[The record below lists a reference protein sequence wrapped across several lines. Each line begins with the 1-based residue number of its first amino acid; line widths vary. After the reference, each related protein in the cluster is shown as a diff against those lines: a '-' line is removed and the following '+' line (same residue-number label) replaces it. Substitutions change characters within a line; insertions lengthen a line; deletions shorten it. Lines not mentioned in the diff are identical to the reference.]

1 MTAAIEL
8 VSPPVEVVLRDPD
21 GTGCRVYAAAR
32 LAEGETIERAP
43 VVVIT
48 ADEVSRLDGT
58 ALGAF
63 AVPWGPGGAGA
74 VALGYG
80 AVYRGVAEPN
90 ARQVFRLEQRMLEI
104 TAVSP
109 IDSGDEITVSRDPA
123 ARSIPAASGTTIV
136 PPSGVRFAE
145 TEDAGRAVFA
155 ARRFHAGETIEQTP
169 CITFPQEEWKPIER
183 TILDEYGF
191 LWGEDLEAGALP
203 LGYGAVYNH
212 SFEPNA
218 CYVRRLEAGVMDFVA
233 IRDIGSGDEIRTNY
247 NRDPLDLSPVWFDV
261 APYGRV

>member
-8 VSPPVEVVLRDPD
+8 VAPPAEVVVRDPD
-21 GTGCRVYAAAR
+21 GTGWGIFAAAR
-32 LAEGETIERAP
+32 LAGGETIERAP
-43 VVVIT
+43 VVVLT
-48 ADEVSRLDGT
+48 PDEVSRIAGT

-63 AVPWGPGGAGA
+63 TLPWGADGAGA

-80 AVYRGVAEPN
+80 AVYGGGTTPN
-90 ARQVFRLEQRMLEI
+90 ARQVFHVGRRVLEI
-104 TAVSP
+104 TATRSIDVGEQVTVDRDSP
-109 IDSGDEITVSRDPA
+109 SP
-123 ARSIPAASGTTIV
+123 SIPAASGTTIV
-136 PPSGVRFAE
+136 PPSGVRFGE
-145 TEDAGRAVFA
+145 TADAGRAVFA

-169 CITFPQEEWKPIER
+169 CITFPKEEWKPIEP

-191 LWGEDLEAGALP
+191 LWGDDLEAGALP

-233 IRDIGSGDEIRTNY
+233 IRDIASGDEIRTNY
-247 NRDPLDLSPVWFDV
+247 NRDPLDQSPVWFDV